1 MMIRKALLMM
11 VALMIAAGAFSTL
24 AQTIEAVDPTDG
36 PFTIAEKVGD
46 IPSREGEEPGYG
58 PPAFPDPTLHTP
70 ERTHQRRP
78 ILEWSEAWEY
88 NENSINYGV
97 YTVNVYS
104 DELYTGEQV
113 IKNVIV
119 PAQIRPPQYTFTK
132 NLRYNRVYW
141 VEIVA
146 SDPMA
151 NTDSITFSFETYNTP
166 PSIPVIDLE
175 RTPVSNGDD
184 ITVVVTNASKD
195 VDVNPR
201 DFISY
206 LVEWY
211 VYKENTWVILASGFN
226 MMTLSSDKTNEG
238 DRIKIVVKPY
248 DGIEYGPSTE
258 LIFNIENLV
267 PEVLIGEGDVTINED
282 EEGLDMLYLM
292 NHFTDRE
299 GDDLSFRVKSQRHV
313 QATIDPV
320 SSAVSFIPDPNW
332 VGSDTVVIEAFDAKI
347 HQEDWPTVTINVKV
361 LSVNDAPTIDLVND
375 EPVGPGE
382 TVIIQGIQGSTC
394 IITVGASDFDEIYG
408 DTWKFSTNF
417 RSVINE
423 EMLPAS
429 DYQFE
434 VNSGRLSAFL
444 PNSMVGDHLFEII
457 VTDSHKA
464 SSSVPIRLIV
474 ENINDFMTDPVITS
488 PTDSEVL
495 TQQIGKR
502 VLFQARDCYD
512 PDLSI
517 PNSKEKLTY
526 EWYFSDGEQIT
537 NAGTLVEHRFGVTG
551 NYTVRLVV
559 KDSYGAQ
566 KDTSIKIFVEVL
578 ETPLITLDPVEDN
591 DYGTLILIIIL
602 AVIALI
608 FLAML
613 LFFILRKDPLSRTAE
628 KEEEAHEA
636 LVAQQQQDALEA
648 QEKLQALL
656 SGAAYQEVSGP
667 ALPSATGGGPE
678 MEALPAAPTD
688 EQLQEPSAEAAEPQM
703 QEPPAER
710 L

>member
-1 MMIRKALLMM
+1 MM
-11 VALMIAAGAFSTL
+11 AAGAFSTL
-24 AQTIEAVDPTDG
+24 VQTIEAVDTAD
-36 PFTIAEKVGD
+36 GD
-46 IPSREGEEPGYG
+46 IPSRDDGEEPGYG
-58 PPAFPDPTLHTP
+58 PPSFPDPYSHTP

-78 ILEWSEAWEY
+78 TLEWSEAWEY
-88 NENSINYGV
+88 NENVINYGV

-104 DELYTGEQV
+104 DELYTGELV

-141 VEIVA
+141 VEIEA

-151 NTDSITFSFETYNTP
+151 NTDSISFSFETYNTP
-166 PSIPVIDLE
+166 PSVPVIALE

-184 ITVVVTNASKD
+184 VTVVIANASKD
-195 VDVNPR
+195 IDTNPR

-211 VYKENTWVILASGFN
+211 AYKENTWVILASGFN
-226 MMTLSSDKTNEG
+226 MMTLNSDKTSEG
-238 DRIKIVVKPY
+238 DRIKIVAKPY

-258 LIFNIENLV
+258 LVFDIENLV
-267 PEVLIGEGDVTINED
+267 PEVMVDHEDITIDED
-282 EEGLDMLYLM
+282 EEGLDLVYLM
-292 NHFTDRE
+292 SYFTDRE

-320 SSAVSFIPDPNW
+320 SSAVSFIPDPDW
-332 VGSDTVVIEAFDAKI
+332 IGSDEVVIEAFDAKI
-347 HQEDWPTVTINVKV
+347 HQEEWPTVTINVKV
-361 LSVNDAPTIDLVND
+361 LPVNDEPTIDIVND
-375 EPVGPGE
+375 EPVGFGD
-382 TVIIQGIQGSTC
+382 TVIIQGIQGSSC
-394 IITVGASDFDEIYG
+394 IITVGASDSDEIYG
-408 DTWKFSTNF
+408 DTFKFSTNF
-417 RSVINE
+417 RSVIGDDI
-423 EMLPAS
+423 LPDS

-434 VNSGRLSAFL
+434 VNSGRLTAFL
-444 PNSMVGDHLFEII
+444 PNSLVGEHLFEIT

-464 SSSVPIRLIV
+464 SSTVPIRLIV
-474 ENINDFMTDPVITS
+474 ENINDIMTDPAIVS
-488 PTDSEVL
+488 PADSATL

-502 VLFQARDCYD
+502 VIFQAKECYD
-512 PDLSI
+512 PDLAS

-537 NAGTLVEHRFGVTG
+537 NAGTRVEHRFGVTG

-559 KDSYGAQ
+559 KDNYGAQ
-566 KDTSIKIFVEVL
+566 KDTTIKVFVEVL
-578 ETPLITLDPVEDN
+578 EIPLVTIEPVEEN
-591 DYGTLILIIIL
+591 DQGTIILIIIL
-602 AVIALI
+602 VVIAVV

-613 LFFILRKDPLSRTAE
+613 LFFILRKDPLEKTAE
-628 KEEEAHEA
+628 KEEKAHEA

-648 QEKLQALL
+648 QERLQAIL

-667 ALPSATGGGPE
+667 ALPSATGEGPE

-688 EQLQEPSAEAAEPQM
+688 EQVQEPPAETSEPQM
-703 QEPPAER
+703 QEPPSEQTM
-710 L
+710 